1 MSASE
6 EENPDDPEEEENP
19 EDDPE
24 DPEFEPS
31 ASSPESADEIEVQA
45 PRGKSAPAQ
54 KAWLL

>member
-31 ASSPESADEIEVQA
+31 ASSPESADEIDVQ
-45 PRGKSAPAQ
+45 PSRGKSAPAQ